1 MIVAKK
7 LYIKTYG
14 CQMNT
19 YDSEQISNLLSFHG
33 YDLSESPED
42 ADVVI
47 LNTCHIREKATE
59 KVFSD
64 LGRLK
69 PFKQKKEAKSE
80 KMILAVA
87 GCTAQ
92 AEGDE
97 IIRRVPY
104 VDLVLGPQTYHRLPE
119 MLEKI
124 SRKTSQGNHLT
135 LIETSFPIES
145 KFDFLPEQ
153 QSIPLGSSAF
163 LTIQEGCDK
172 FCTFCCVPYTRGA
185 EFSRPALDILKE
197 ARSLLSKGVQEITL
211 LGQNV
216 NAYHGQG
223 RLSSEEWGL
232 GRLLLELAE
241 LDGLKRLRYTTS
253 HPRDVD
259 AELILAHKNILIL
272 MPFLHLPVQ
281 SGSDK
286 ILKAMNRGHTSAFYR
301 TIINSLRDVRP
312 DIAFSSDFI
321 VGFPGETKEDFA
333 ETLRLIND
341 VDFAQA
347 YSFSYSIRPGTPAG
361 SMESQI
367 PLSEKEERLQI
378 LQHLLRE
385 QQQRFNRLWVSKTL
399 PILFDRPGRYE
410 DQYIGRSPYLH
421 AVHVKSQK
429 NLLGKILPVTIQQVF
444 PNSLEGS
451 LALE

>member
-1 MIVAKK
+1 
-7 LYIKTYG
+7 
-14 CQMNT
+14 MNT

-33 YDLSESPED
+33 YALSESPEN

-69 PFKQKKEAKSE
+69 PFKQRKEEKSE

-92 AEGDE
+92 AEGAE
-97 IIRRVPY
+97 IMRRVPY

-119 MLEKI
+119 MLEKLN
-124 SRKTSQGNHLT
+124 RTNSQNQKRRLV
-135 LIETSFPIES
+135 ETDFPVES

-153 QSIPLGSSAF
+153 QIIPQGSSAF

-185 EFSRPALDILKE
+185 EFSRPASAILQE
-197 ARSLLSKGVQEITL
+197 ARALVSKGVQEITL

-216 NAYHGQG
+216 NAYHGKG
-223 RLSSEEWGL
+223 LSESEEWGL
-232 GRLLLELAE
+232 GRLLLEIAE
-241 LDGLKRLRYTTS
+241 IPDIKRLRYTTS

-259 AELILAHKNILIL
+259 NDLIQAHKKIPIL
-272 MPFLHLPVQ
+272 MPLLHLPVQ
-281 SGSDK
+281 SGSDA
-286 ILKAMNRGHTSAFYR
+286 ILKAMNRGHTSDFYR
-301 TIINSLRDVRP
+301 KVIDDLREARP

-321 VGFPGETKEDFA
+321 VGFPGETNEDFA
-333 ETLRLIND
+333 QTLKLIND

-361 SMESQI
+361 SMTPQI
-367 PLSEKEERLQI
+367 PQTEKEDRLQT

-385 QQQRFNRLWVSKTL
+385 QQTRFNTLWLNKTFSV
-399 PILFDRPGRYE
+399 LFDRLGRH
-410 DQYIGRSPYLH
+410 DNQYIGRSPYLQP
-421 AVHVKSQK
+421 VHVKSSE
-429 NLLGKILPVTIQQVF
+429 NILGKILPVTINSIF
-444 PNSLEGS
+444 PNSLEGH
-451 LALE
+451 LL

>member
-1 MIVAKK
+1 
-7 LYIKTYG
+7 
-14 CQMNT
+14 MNT
-19 YDSEQISNLLSFHG
+19 YDSDQISNLLSFHG
-33 YDLSESPED
+33 YALSDTPDD

-69 PFKQKKEAKSE
+69 PFKQKKEE
-80 KMILAVA
+80 KLENMILAVA

-92 AEGDE
+92 AEGAE
-97 IIRRVPY
+97 IMRRIPY

-119 MLEKI
+119 MLAQLNRKNPQNQKI
-124 SRKTSQGNHLT
+124 RLV
-135 LIETSFPIES
+135 ETDFPIES

-153 QSIPLGSSAF
+153 QIKPQGSSAF

-185 EFSRPALDILKE
+185 EFSRPSHTILQE
-197 ARSLLSKGVQEITL
+197 ARLLISKGVKEITL

-216 NAYHGQG
+216 NAYHGKG
-223 RLSSEEWGL
+223 RSETEEWGL

-241 LDGLKRLRYTTS
+241 LPSLKRLRYTTS

-259 AELILAHKNILIL
+259 DELILAHKNINIL

-281 SGSDK
+281 SGSDS
-286 ILKAMNRGHTSAFYR
+286 ILKAMNRGHTSDFYR
-301 TIINSLRDVRP
+301 KIIDALRNARP
-312 DIAFSSDFI
+312 EIAFSSDFI
-321 VGFPGETKEDFA
+321 VGFPGETNEDFA
-333 ETLRLIND
+333 QTLKLIND

-347 YSFSYSIRPGTPAG
+347 YSFAYSIRPGTPAG
-361 SMESQI
+361 SMNTQV
-367 PLSEKEERLQI
+367 PQKEKEERLQI

-385 QQQRFNRLWVSKTL
+385 QQIRFNNLWIDKTFFV
-399 PILFDRPGRYE
+399 LFDRPGRHE
-410 DQYIGRSPYLH
+410 NQYIGRSPYLQP
-421 AVHVKSQK
+421 VHVRSTE
-429 NLLGKILPVTIQQVF
+429 NILGKILPVKINSVF
-444 PNSLEGS
+444 PNSLEGQ
-451 LALE
+451 LL

>member
-1 MIVAKK
+1 MTKK

-33 YDLSESPED
+33 YSLSETPDD

-69 PFKQKKEAKSE
+69 PFKQKKEE
-80 KMILAVA
+80 KLENMILAVA

-92 AEGDE
+92 AEGAE
-97 IIRRVPY
+97 IMRRIPY

-119 MLEKI
+119 MLAQLNRKNPQNRKI
-124 SRKTSQGNHLT
+124 RLV
-135 LIETSFPIES
+135 ETDFPVES

-153 QSIPLGSSAF
+153 QTTPQGSSAF

-185 EFSRPALDILKE
+185 EFSRPSHTILQE
-197 ARSLLSKGVQEITL
+197 ARLLVSKGVQEITL

-216 NAYHGQG
+216 NAYHGKG
-223 RLSSEEWGL
+223 RLETEEWGL

-241 LDGLKRLRYTTS
+241 IPNLKRLRYTTS

-259 AELILAHKNILIL
+259 DELILAHKNINIL

-281 SGSDK
+281 SGSDA
-286 ILKAMNRGHTSAFYR
+286 ILKAMNRGHTADFYR
-301 TIINSLRDVRP
+301 KIIDALRNARP

-321 VGFPGETKEDFA
+321 VGFPGETNEDFA
-333 ETLRLIND
+333 QTLKLVNE

-347 YSFSYSIRPGTPAG
+347 YSFAYSIRPGTPAG
-361 SMESQI
+361 SMGNQI
-367 PLSEKEERLQI
+367 PQTEKEERLQI

-385 QQQRFNRLWVSKTL
+385 QQIRFNNLWIDKTFFV
-399 PILFDRPGRYE
+399 LFDRPGRYE
-410 DQYIGRSPYLH
+410 NQYIGRSPYLQP
-421 AVHVKSQK
+421 VHVRSSE
-429 NLLGKILPVTIQQVF
+429 NILGKILPVKINSVF
-444 PNSLEGS
+444 PNSLEGQ
-451 LALE
+451 LL